1 MQTATIDQP
10 AQPRNLIRVF
20 ADRVCLLEPPGYPKT
35 DKQDLLAYQTDVQ
48 ADLSICWSHRS
59 YRRFC
64 HALGIVIMIIIMI
77 MVIMNMIPYTVLWY
91 YNSSVNPLY
100 MLIPN
105 MASAVAVCVYKAIC
119 CMSFRVSFCSCVFQ
133 SF

>member
-1 MQTATIDQP
+1 MRTATIDQP

-35 DKQDLLAYQTDVQ
+35 HKQDLLAYQMVVQ

-64 HALGIVIMIIIMI
+64 HALGIVIMI

-91 YNSSVNPLY
+91 YNSVNPLY

-119 CMSFRVSFCSCVFQ
+119 CMSYRVSFCSCVFQ